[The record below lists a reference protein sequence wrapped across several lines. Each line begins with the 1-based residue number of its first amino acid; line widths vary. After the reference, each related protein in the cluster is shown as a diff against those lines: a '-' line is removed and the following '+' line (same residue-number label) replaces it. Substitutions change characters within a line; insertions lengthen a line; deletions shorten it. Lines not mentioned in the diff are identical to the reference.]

1 MNNPLSKNEF
11 ETLIQLAK
19 KILWSD
25 SKTRK
30 KLQDHKINVV
40 PANFYSDI
48 PLVDDINQSF
58 EYREFGAEIY
68 NSGIFNKDR
77 IEDFLEELFQY
88 SIEFSP
94 PVEKKSKIS
103 NEFYWQNP
111 AFSYSDAMAY
121 YCVLRH
127 FKPDRVLEIGSGFS
141 TLVANEALIK
151 NGKGK
156 LTLIEPYPKDFL
168 LKLDCVDSIIESFVQ
183 EIPVIDLV
191 ELVNS
196 SDIWFIDSTHTV
208 KVGSDCLY
216 IYLVIMPKIT
226 KDIII
231 HSHDIH
237 LPYGLPK
244 KQALEKHIYWTEQYL
259 LYAYMLDNPKIDIL
273 FSSAYAYKSLPGSLN
288 HLMCG
293 KYPSGGGSIWY
304 KLSADTGKIISHPIN
319 KIRNLSIKDS
329 D

>member
-1 MNNPLSKNEF
+1 MKNQLSKEEF
-11 ETLIQLAK
+11 NILIRLAK

-25 SKTRK
+25 SGTRK
-30 KLQDHKINVV
+30 KLQDHKVNIV

-58 EYREFGAEIY
+58 EYRNAGEEIY
-68 NSGIFNKDR
+68 NSGIFNKGR
-77 IEDFLEELFQY
+77 IEDFLETLFEY

-94 PVEKKSKIS
+94 PVEKNSKCPD
-103 NEFYWQNP
+103 EFYWSNP

-121 YCVLRH
+121 YCVIRC
-127 FKPDRVLEIGSGFS
+127 FKPDHILEIGSGFS
-141 TLVANEALIK
+141 TLVANEALTK

-156 LTLIEPYPKDFL
+156 LTLIEPYPKEFL
-168 LKLDCVDSIIESFVQ
+168 RKLECINSIIESFVQ
-183 EIPVIDLV
+183 VIPVTDLV
-191 ELVNS
+191 NLVES

-216 IYLVIMPKIT
+216 IYLIVMPEIS

-244 KQALEKHIYWTEQYL
+244 RQALEKHIYWTEQYL
-259 LYAYMLDNPKIDIL
+259 LYAYMLDNPKINVL
-273 FSSAYAYKSLPGSLN
+273 FSSAYVSRVLPDSLSR
-288 HLMCG
+288 LMLG
-293 KYPSGGGSIWY
+293 KYPGGGGSIWY
-304 KLSADTGKIISHPIN
+304 KLSAGKGNNNEP
-319 KIRNLSIKDS
+319 
-329 D
+329 